1 MGRQAMTSTSGF
13 ERRRAAWLT
22 CLAVGVALAWA
33 GAAEAQQ
40 GTGALTGTVF
50 DSATRKPLP
59 DVIVMVTSPAIQ
71 EAQYTTTDASGFYR
85 VPTLPPGTYKIRFE
99 LQGYFPS
106 EQDGIALRADVT
118 FRLNPSLAVAQG
130 EATEVVVKVRPTVD
144 VGSSTTATSM
154 NSDFLKR
161 VPVSAPGGKGAASRS
176 FESVA
181 QVAPGTNVDQYG
193 TGI

>member
-1 MGRQAMTSTSGF
+1 MGGQSMTGASGSQ
-13 ERRRAAWLT
+13 RRHGARANWLT
-22 CLAVGVALAWA
+22 SLVVGVAVAWA
-33 GAAEAQQ
+33 GAAKAQRRP
-40 GTGALTGTVF
+40 GALTGTVF
-50 DSATRKPLP
+50 DASSRKPLA

-85 VPTLPPGTYKIRFE
+85 VPTLPPGNYKIRFE

-118 FRLNPSLAVAQG
+118 FRLNPSLALAQG

-144 VGSSTTATSM
+144 VGSSTTSTSL

-161 VPVSAPGGKGAASRS
+161 VPVSAPLGKGSAS
-176 FESVA
+176 
-181 QVAPGTNVDQYG
+181 
-193 TGI
+193 